1 MYILEYRLVT
11 LVCDSVTNDVS
22 QLTIALTVSCAVCGL
37 VHTVVA
43 GVSFCTYMLH
53 HLCLLQETKTKID
66 RVQVLKEELKTHLAK
81 LPDLSKLASTAVA
94 PLPAAGDLFN

>member
-1 MYILEYRLVT
+1 M
-11 LVCDSVTNDVS
+11 
-22 QLTIALTVSCAVCGL
+22 QLYVFHV
-37 VHTVVA
+37 
-43 GVSFCTYMLH
+43 
-53 HLCLLQETKTKID
+53 LQETKTKID

>member
-1 MYILEYRLVT
+1 MFT
-11 LVCDSVTNDVS
+11 
-22 QLTIALTVSCAVCGL
+22 TVATFVFH
-37 VHTVVA
+37 VHNVYV
-43 GVSFCTYMLH
+43 
-53 HLCLLQETKTKID
+53 LQETKTKID